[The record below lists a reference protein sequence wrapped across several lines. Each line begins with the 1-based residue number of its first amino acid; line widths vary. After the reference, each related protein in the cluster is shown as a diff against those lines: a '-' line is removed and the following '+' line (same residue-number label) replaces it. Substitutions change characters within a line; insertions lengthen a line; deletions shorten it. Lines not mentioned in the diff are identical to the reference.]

1 MLPSEQESGPAFRG
15 RGRSAVAV
23 GLLSSHMTSPEI
35 RRQFLDFF
43 RSKQHLIVPS
53 APLVAKNDPT
63 LMFNNSG
70 MAQFKDFFLG
80 NGTPPAKRVA
90 DTQKCL
96 RVSGKHNDLEDVGF
110 DTYHHTMFE
119 MLGNWSFGDYF
130 KKEALEWSWELL
142 TEVFKLP
149 KNRIYVSVFKGD
161 ETDGVP
167 FDQESWDLWKGII
180 GDDSRIILGN
190 KKDNFWEMGATGP
203 CGPCSEIHID
213 LRSADE
219 VAKQSGRELVNA
231 DHPQV
236 VEIWNNVFMQFNR
249 KADGSLE
256 ELPARHVDTG
266 MGFERLCMAIQS
278 KQSNYDTDVFSGTI
292 SLIEQLSAKTYTG
305 KMEKSD
311 VAMRVIADHIRAVSF
326 AIGDGLMPSK
336 DKAGYVIRRILRR
349 AIRYGYSFLG
359 FTEPFMT
366 KLVPLLAD
374 QFADVFP
381 ELDAQRD
388 FVATVIR
395 EEERAFFVTLA
406 EGIKLINRKVQPMI
420 IDFSDGMTRVLD
432 RMSYLDVEPNQ
443 VQQLLSQCVTISLEA
458 NNNIDAPTR
467 ITYLKNEIEQI
478 LDEVKAESVYYQEAR
493 KEYEKAVN
501 NLTIPGE
508 TVFVLS
514 DTFGFPAD
522 LTALIAREKGLQ
534 IDEEGYGTA
543 LAFQQARSRK
553 DASTAT
559 SDWLIPD
566 SVDDS
571 ELTALPEFV
580 GYDSLEISDAK
591 ILKYRRVS
599 DKKGDKF
606 QIVLNKTPFYAES
619 GGQVGD
625 TGDLIL
631 RDFSSE
637 SPIRIVATHKE
648 NNLTIHIVDAD
659 SINIED
665 KILRANHVGFVAK
678 IDAHRREL
686 ISDNHSATH
695 LMHSALREVL
705 GPRVSQKG
713 SYVGPDALRFD
724 FDHSRKM
731 TDDEI
736 QRVETIVNERI
747 RQNIPL
753 DEKRNVPI
761 EQARAMGATALFGEK
776 YGDFVRVIT
785 FDPTYSVELC
795 GGTHVAATGQIGL
808 FKLTSEG
815 SVSTGIR
822 RIEAKTSEGALALL
836 NQQEATLTA
845 LKELLK
851 APKDVVKAVQTILD
865 ERNALQKQVD
875 TLENEKVQEL
885 KNELIGKISTS
896 NGHSILVEKVTV
908 PNADALKQ
916 LAYDLKAKVDN
927 LALVLGADINGKP
940 QLAVMLPDSL
950 ISTGLNAGQVVKDL
964 AKHIKGGGGGQPFF
978 ATAGGIDVSG
988 LDAALAQGRALLQ

>member
-1 MLPSEQESGPAFRG
+1 
-15 RGRSAVAV
+15 
-23 GLLSSHMTSPEI
+23 MTSSEI

-43 RSKQHLIVPS
+43 RSKGHLIVSS

-142 TEVFKLP
+142 TGVFGLP
-149 KNRIYVSVFKGD
+149 KDRIYVSVFQGD
-161 ETDGVP
+161 KADGVP
-167 FDQESWDLWKGII
+167 FDQESWDLWKSII

-190 KKDNFWEMGATGP
+190 KKDNFWEMGETGP

-213 LRSADE
+213 LRSAEE
-219 VAKQSGRELVNA
+219 VARQSGKELVNA

-249 KADGSLE
+249 KADGSLD

-266 MGFERLCMAIQS
+266 MGFERLCMAIQG

-292 SLIEQLSAKTYTG
+292 NLIEELSGHTYTG

-326 AIGDGLMPSK
+326 AIGDGLVPSNA
-336 DKAGYVIRRILRR
+336 KAGYVIRRILRR
-349 AIRYGYSFLG
+349 AIRYGYSYLG

-395 EEERAFFVTLA
+395 EEEIAFLRTL
-406 EGIKLINRKVQPMI
+406 GTGLTRLDQI
-420 IDFSDGMTRVLD
+420 IT
-432 RMSYLDVEPNQ
+432 
-443 VQQLLSQCVTISLEA
+443 QLGDT
-458 NNNIDAPTR
+458 TM
-467 ITYLKNEIEQI
+467 
-478 LDEVKAESVYYQEAR
+478 
-493 KEYEKAVN
+493 
-501 NLTIPGE
+501 IPGE
-508 TVFVLS
+508 TVFELN

-534 IDEEGYGTA
+534 IDGDGFKAA
-543 LAFQQARSRK
+543 LQQQKTRSRK
-553 DASTAT
+553 DASSSTG
-559 SDWLIPD
+559 DWI
-566 SVDDS
+566 
-571 ELTALPEFV
+571 ELNARDGGPFDKIEFV
-580 GYDSLEISDAK
+580 GYDQSFSSAQVV
-591 ILKYRRVS
+591 KYRRVQN
-599 DKKGDKF
+599 KQGTQV
-606 QIVLNKTPFYAES
+606 QIVLDTTQFYAES
-619 GGQVGD
+619 GGQIGD
-625 TGDLIL
+625 TGHLLVYTDGTDNPTTLPVL
-631 RDFSSE
+631 DTR
-637 SPIRIVATHKE
+637 KE
-648 NNLTIHIVDAD
+648 NDLVIHLVADRPDLDDLLQSANLVDA
-659 SINIED
+659 
-665 KILRANHVGFVAK
+665 H
-678 IDAHRREL
+678 IDMHRREL
-686 ISDNHSATH
+686 IADNHSATH

-705 GPRVSQKG
+705 GPHVAQKG

-724 FDHSRKM
+724 FSHFGKM
-731 TDDEI
+731 TDEEI

-753 DEKRNVPI
+753 NEQRNVPI
-761 EQARAMGATALFGEK
+761 DQARSMGATALFGEK

-795 GGTHVAATGQIGL
+795 GGTHVPATGQIGL

-836 NQQEATLTA
+836 NEQEATLTQ
-845 LKELLK
+845 LRELLK
-851 APKDVVKAVQTILD
+851 APKDRSAGAMVKAVQTILD
-865 ERNALQKQVD
+865 ERNALQKKVEA
-875 TLENEKVQEL
+875 LENEKVQQL
-885 KNELIGKISTS
+885 KNELLGKILTS
-896 NGHSILVEKVTV
+896 NGHSVLIEKVAV
-908 PNADALKQ
+908 PRADALKQ

-964 AKHIKGGGGGQPFF
+964 AKNIKGGGGGQPFF
-978 ATAGGIDVSG
+978 ATAGGTDLAG
-988 LDAALAQGRALLQ
+988 LDAALAQGRALLG